1 MGNGHSLPS
10 FQDYGHVDHDDN
22 LIQRRGQAIIPS
34 YKFSCCGAITEWGM
48 DLHHTD
54 RIAQYTIDFQLWR
67 PSPTTPQGGSLGTG
81 YYSLVGNNRFSNIPL
96 SGGVAEATPSAQ
108 DRLHFRPGDVLG
120 FYLEEATSGHNEDGA
135 VILTNPSS
143 FTSEVVWHA
152 SVAPGDAGGC
162 VSAGSGGN
170 MNTLLR
176 GAPVI
181 SISTCKLTILI

>member
-1 MGNGHSLPS
+1 
-10 FQDYGHVDHDDN
+10 
-22 LIQRRGQAIIPS
+22 
-34 YKFSCCGAITEWGM
+34 M

-54 RIAQYTIDFQLWR
+54 RNAQYTIDFQLWR
-67 PSPTTPQGGSLGTG
+67 PSPTTQGGSLGTG

-96 SGGVAEATPSAQ
+96 RHGVAEATPSAQ
-108 DRLHFRPGDVLG
+108 DRIQFRPGDVLG
-120 FYLEEATSGHNEDGA
+120 FYLEEVTSGHNEDGV
-135 VILTNPSS
+135 VILTEHSS

-152 SVAPGDAGGC
+152 SVDPGDVGGC